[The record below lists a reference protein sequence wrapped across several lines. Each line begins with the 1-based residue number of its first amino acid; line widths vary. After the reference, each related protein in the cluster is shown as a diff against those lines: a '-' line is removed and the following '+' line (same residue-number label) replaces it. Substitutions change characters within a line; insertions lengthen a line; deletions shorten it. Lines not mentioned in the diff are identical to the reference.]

1 MGDDERRQRLF
12 SLIER
17 LWYSTVTDEGHLWT
31 NDDAREL
38 DSLVPTVQL
47 PLNLHPIHDEFVF
60 LGLDSRNAGTYSL
73 ADILRAVTEAMRE
86 IRVPEAIDRAART
99 NVMAAMC
106 RLVRISSPLISS
118 QEQRVLIQQR
128 LATRLA
134 PLRTVA
140 ERIEEVAYAAYRRAI
155 LGGQL
160 PDVEKLVQAARR
172 ELHVDTDAAMGGQSA
187 TVRRPVFG
195 LTAATA
201 SHAFSGG
208 RGSESGS
215 SRRGRGTGGRAEWQ
229 PRRTAGR

>member
-1 MGDDERRQRLF
+1 
-12 SLIER
+12 
-17 LWYSTVTDEGHLWT
+17 
-31 NDDAREL
+31 
-38 DSLVPTVQL
+38 VQL
-47 PLNLHPIHDEFVF
+47 PLDSHPIHDEFVF

>member
-1 MGDDERRQRLF
+1 
-12 SLIER
+12 
-17 LWYSTVTDEGHLWT
+17 
-31 NDDAREL
+31 
-38 DSLVPTVQL
+38 
-47 PLNLHPIHDEFVF
+47 
-60 LGLDSRNAGTYSL
+60 
-73 ADILRAVTEAMRE
+73 
-86 IRVPEAIDRAART
+86 VPEAIDRAART

-187 TVRRPVFG
+187 TVRRPVLG